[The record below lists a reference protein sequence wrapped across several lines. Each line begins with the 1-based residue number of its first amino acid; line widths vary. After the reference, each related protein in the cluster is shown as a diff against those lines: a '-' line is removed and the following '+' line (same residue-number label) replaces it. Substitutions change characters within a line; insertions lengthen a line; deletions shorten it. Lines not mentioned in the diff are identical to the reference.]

1 MNPLLLLVLVG
12 LFYILIVGGISLLRR
27 EGLSGQFALEALA
40 IIALAILIGAAIG
53 TTVDPILLFILLY
66 LVTMRTRLLTDLANL
81 LFKRRGYAAAE
92 RLYRLALRLLPDR
105 TGRFVALTNWGVARL
120 QSGDIEG
127 AIRTLNDVLV
137 VAGEHG
143 GLGAKFEAAC
153 RYNLAVAYSK
163 AGDDVKA
170 VQQFNQVIE
179 RFPVTVYGQAAE
191 RALKKRRERGLPK
204 QDSD

>member
-1 MNPLLLLVLVG
+1 VNSLLLLVLVG

-53 TTVDPILLFILLY
+53 TTFDPILLFILLY
-66 LVTMRTRLLTDLANL
+66 IVTMRARLLTDLANL

-92 RLYRLALRLLPDR
+92 RLYRLALRLLPNR
-105 TGRFVALTNWGVARL
+105 TGRFIVLINWGVARS

-127 AIRTLNDVLV
+127 AIATFKDVLV
-137 VAGEHG
+137 VADERG
-143 GLGAKFEAAC
+143 GLGAKYEAAC

-170 VQQFNQVIE
+170 AQQFNQVIE
-179 RFPVTVYGQAAE
+179 KFPVTVYGQAAE

-204 QDSD
+204 QD